1 MITSDITFNNE
12 DDKILSKKYKAMNL
26 EKLREEC
33 KIYSLN
39 SEGTKPILI
48 SRIIDNIKKQK

>member
-1 MITSDITFNNE
+1 
-12 DDKILSKKYKAMNL
+12 MNL

-33 KIYSLN
+33 RNNSL
-39 SEGTKPILI
+39 SVEGTKSILI